1 MKLGGYTVDVHT
13 GGMPQKVE
21 SGFGRIFGELLGA
34 TYKPIAYLGS
44 KVVHG
49 TNHAIL
55 AEQNLITGKD
65 IKNIV
70 LIVLNEKPGD
80 VGDETFSIV
89 SIEPF
94 ISDMGLAGGY
104 TVAPSTD
111 ISAEAKEVFDK
122 AFQGF
127 VGSNVKPFALLATK
141 IVKGVEYVF
150 AAEMNMIVSPTVM
163 KTSDTKSVALI
174 RVFSDF
180 SEIGIDTIIEGSSPA
195 DDGKEG
201 GGPLGY
207 AFTWLTG
214 ANWP

>member
-13 GGMPQKVE
+13 GGLPQRVE
-21 SGFGRIFGELLGA
+21 SGFGRLFGDLVGA

-49 TNHAIL
+49 TNHAVL

-80 VGDETFSIV
+80 VGGETMSLV

-94 ISDMGLAGGY
+94 ISDMGGLAGGY
-104 TVAPSTD
+104 SVAPTTN
-111 ISAEAKEVFDK
+111 ISPEAQAAFDK

-127 VGSNVKPFALLATK
+127 LGSNIKPFALLATK
-141 IVKGVEYVF
+141 VVKGIEYMF
-150 AAEMNMIVSPTVM
+150 AAEMTAIISPVAM
-163 KTSDTKSVALI
+163 QTSDYKSVAI
-174 RVFSDF
+174 IKVFSDF
-180 SEIGIDTIIEGSSPA
+180 SEIGIDTIIEGRPA
-195 DDGKEG
+195 DDGEKKA
-201 GGPLGY
+201 GPLGY
-207 AFTWLTG
+207 AFTWLAG
-214 ANWP
+214 SNWP